1 MENEVIELLEKT
13 LKLNGRSKTFT
24 SGTRL
29 RGALPEL
36 DSLAVAALLTQI
48 EKQFNIRIEDDEID
62 GSVFAT
68 VGALTDFILQKVKS
82 SGAHRD

>member
-13 LKLNGRSKTFT
+13 LKLNGRSKTF
-24 SGTRL
+24 SAGTRL

-62 GSVFAT
+62 GSIFAT
-68 VGALTDFILQKVKS
+68 VGALTDFISQKVKS